1 MHHTG
6 GARASRHHHTSGDR
20 AQIITQVRSKE
31 GMHHTSGDRAG
42 MHHTS
47 GDKAGMHHTSG
58 SRAQIITQVGSKEG
72 MHHTSRG
79 QSGHASSHR
88 WGQSVRE
95 SHWWVGAEQ
104 ACIITQVGGRARTP
118 GK

>member
-1 MHHTG
+1 MSWQKDVRKRCEQEEGRTEQ
-6 GARASRHHHTSGDR
+6 ACT
-20 AQIITQVRSKE
+20 TQE
-31 GMHHTSGDRAG
+31 GPERAG